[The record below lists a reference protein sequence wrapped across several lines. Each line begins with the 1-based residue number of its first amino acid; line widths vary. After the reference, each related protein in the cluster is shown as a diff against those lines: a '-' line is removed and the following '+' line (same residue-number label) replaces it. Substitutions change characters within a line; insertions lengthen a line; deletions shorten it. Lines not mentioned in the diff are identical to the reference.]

1 MTDVGEIVSSLQ
13 QLDAALQSAIGAA
26 ERAGRFAGRVEQNL
40 GKTGLRRMALRMRE
54 VSSSI
59 RQAHKHL
66 GVQAQ
71 TVAAVSSAV
80 STAPVATDPTAAL
93 ASLEPAGARLS
104 DVERILG
111 LGVDR
116 VGKQQALAA
125 DILRGAKPG
134 PLLAML
140 DEVANPLRQAV
151 ECAAAAR
158 KQTADLVAEVRAAGQ
173 ATASRSGAASTAA
186 TGAAVSPPAGGLVIE
201 LSSSDPVHIRRLNKP
216 PANATIVV
224 DGRFRY
230 ETDDQGR
237 VVKATATL
245 ETIDLEHPRSE
256 HAQKTLSGKLPGDDA
271 GHLFARI
278 FKGPGQKVNLAPME
292 SLGVNRGEYGRLERL
307 WRERVEAGE
316 RVEVEVR
323 LVYSNSDDRRPTNFR
338 IRHRHTA
345 GGEFAQVWKRVNID
359 NTPAER

>member
-1 MTDVGEIVSSLQ
+1 MTDLGEITSSLH
-13 QLDAALQSAIGAA
+13 QLDAALRTAIGAA
-26 ERAGRFAGRVEQNL
+26 ARAGRFAERVEQNL

-59 RQAHKHL
+59 RQTHKHL

-71 TVAAVSSAV
+71 GVAAVSSAV
-80 STAPVATDPTAAL
+80 STAPVASDPTAAL
-93 ASLEPAGARLS
+93 AILEPAGARLS

-111 LGVDR
+111 LGVGR
-116 VGKQQALAA
+116 VGKQQALTA

-134 PLLAML
+134 PLLGML

-151 ECAAAAR
+151 EYAATAR
-158 KQTADLVAEVRAAGQ
+158 KQTADLVAEVRAAGHST
-173 ATASRSGAASTAA
+173 ATRSGAASTALS
-186 TGAAVSPPAGGLVIE
+186 GAAAPPPAGGPVIE
-201 LSSSDPVHIRRLNKP
+201 LSSSDSAHVRRLNKP

-278 FKGPGQKVNLAPME
+278 FKGPGQKVNLVPME
-292 SLGVNRGEYGRLERL
+292 ALGVNRGKYKSLENL
-307 WRERVEAGE
+307 WRDDIEAGHA
-316 RVEVEVR
+316 VEVEVS
-323 LVYSNSDDRRPTNFR
+323 LSYSDPATRRPDVVRVRYRRSGDGDPDWIRAR
-338 IRHRHTA
+338 IR
-345 GGEFAQVWKRVNID
+345 
-359 NTPAER
+359 NTPRRK

>member
-1 MTDVGEIVSSLQ
+1 VVTDVDEVVSSLQ
-13 QLDAALQSAIGAA
+13 QVETAVRSAIGAA
-26 ERAGRFAGRVEQNL
+26 ERAGRFAERLEQDL
-40 GKTGLRRMALRMRE
+40 GKKGLRRMALRMRE
-54 VSSSI
+54 VSTSI
-59 RQAHKHL
+59 RQTHKQL

-71 TVAAVSSAV
+71 TVASMSAAV
-80 STAPVATDPTAAL
+80 STAPVATDPTVAL
-93 ASLEPAGARLS
+93 AALEPASSRLS
-104 DVERILG
+104 DVERVLG

-116 VGKQQALAA
+116 VGQQQALVA
-125 DILRGAKPG
+125 DILRGARPG
-134 PLLAML
+134 PLLGML
-140 DEVANPLRQAV
+140 DEVAKPLRQGI
-151 ECAAAAR
+151 ECATTSR
-158 KQTADLVAEVRAAGQ
+158 KQATELVAEVRAAGQ
-173 ATASRSGAASTAA
+173 AAA
-186 TGAAVSPPAGGLVIE
+186 TGSPATTTTTGTAVAPHATVSVVE
-201 LSSSDPVHIRRLNKP
+201 LSSSDSAHVRRLNQP

-237 VVKATATL
+237 VVKANATL

-307 WRERVEAGE
+307 WREKIEAGE
-316 RVEVEVR
+316 QVEVEVR
-323 LVYSNSDDRRPTNFR
+323 LVYSDADDRRPTAFR
-338 IRHRHTA
+338 IRHRHTV